1 MKKLII
7 ILSTASLLTACG
19 GSADKNT
26 PETPVGTVQ
35 ASDLQAEQ
43 DAEIQRAKKETIDS
57 INLATIRQRTIDSMN
72 AVALVKEAGRKN
84 VTHHVVSHPASS
96 TPAPASQPNTAPVVS
111 TNTQQ
116 TAASTPAAATPTEEA
131 APAKKKGLNNAVK
144 GALIGLGT
152 GAAAGAIIGKENR
165 GKGAIIGGVIG
176 ATGGAIGGAVID
188 KNKKKKAQQ
197 DSLDAANKEK

>member
-1 MKKLII
+1 MI
-7 ILSTASLLTACG
+7 ILTAASLLTACSG
-19 GSADKNT
+19 NADKNT
-26 PETPVGTVQ
+26 PEAPVGSVQ
-35 ASDLQAEQ
+35 ANELQAEQ

-72 AVALVKEAGRKN
+72 AVALIKEAGRKN
-84 VTHHVVSHPASS
+84 VTHRTVNHPASS
-96 TPAPASQPNTAPVVS
+96 TAAPASQSNTEPSSS

-116 TAASTPAAATPTEEA
+116 TAASTPAASTPTQDA

-152 GAAAGAIIGKENR
+152 GAAAGAVIGKENR

-197 DSLDAANKEK
+197 DSIEAANKEK